1 MRKLVYAVFDK
12 IKVWHFLL
20 FFVLS
25 IPISAYLLRQNNLKM
40 LSLRDQVLQ
49 VDSETGDI
57 TKIAPYIKELGNY
70 VLNHMNTNFGRIEL
84 PGTFNKEVDKIRKAA
99 EISGAVDAKIYKRA
113 QIKCEDPYIP
123 LTARAQC
130 IQDYVVSN
138 AKQGTNISDLVFPD
152 KSLFSYSFVSPT
164 WSPDFAGFS
173 VVLSIVSAMTV
184 IFIGFTRVLLPVI
197 SKVID
202 KDPLE

>member
-57 TKIAPYIKELGNY
+57 TKIAPYIKEIGNY

-84 PGTFNKEVDKIRKAA
+84 PGTLIKAVDKIRKAA
-99 EISGAVDAKIYKRA
+99 
-113 QIKCEDPYIP
+113 
-123 LTARAQC
+123 
-130 IQDYVVSN
+130 
-138 AKQGTNISDLVFPD
+138 
-152 KSLFSYSFVSPT
+152 
-164 WSPDFAGFS
+164 
-173 VVLSIVSAMTV
+173 
-184 IFIGFTRVLLPVI
+184 
-197 SKVID
+197 
-202 KDPLE
+202 